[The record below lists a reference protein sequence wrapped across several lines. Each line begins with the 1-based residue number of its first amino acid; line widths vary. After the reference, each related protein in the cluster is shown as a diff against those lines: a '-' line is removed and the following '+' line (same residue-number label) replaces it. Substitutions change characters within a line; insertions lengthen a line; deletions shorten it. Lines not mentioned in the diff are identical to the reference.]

1 MKLLVAVIL
10 IGLISASSA
19 YDFYVGGRDGWTQ
32 SPSESYSHWAQRMR
46 FQVHDKL
53 VFKYKK
59 GADSVLVVKK
69 EDYDSCSTSNPAKK
83 MEDGDSV
90 FVIDRSGP
98 FYFISGSDG
107 NCAKGQKLVIVV
119 LAERN
124 KKPVPTP
131 TPTPTPSPSSPPAP
145 SPSAPSPSPST
156 EPPTSPSPSPSTMS
170 PTPSPSPST
179 EPPTS
184 PSPSP
189 LIESPSPSP
198 STMSPIPSPSASSP
212 YSPTTPP
219 PLPSPSV
226 PSPNLPSL
234 GAPPSSDQAP
244 PGNKKSSAS
253 VATAASSLSLGALL
267 VLVCAVVT

>member
-156 EPPTSPSPSPSTMS
+156 EPPTSPSPSP
-170 PTPSPSPST
+170 
-179 EPPTS
+179 
-184 PSPSP
+184 

-198 STMSPIPSPSASSP
+198 TPSTESPTPPTSPSPSAPSP